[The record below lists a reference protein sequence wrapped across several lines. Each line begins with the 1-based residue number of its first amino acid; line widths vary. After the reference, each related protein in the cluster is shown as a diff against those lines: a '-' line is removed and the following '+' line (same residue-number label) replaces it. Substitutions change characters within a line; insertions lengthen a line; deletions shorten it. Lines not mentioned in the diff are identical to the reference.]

1 MTQGT
6 PKGCIYILTNPS
18 FPEYVKIGYADDLQ
32 QRLNSLNRSACIPF
46 AFRVFAV
53 YEVDERLQD
62 IKIHNMIDSLNPN
75 LRAID
80 TFDGKKR
87 TKEFYAMSAN
97 DAYSILETIAKLSGT
112 MGRLKKLTPEGH
124 EIIDEEIANEV
135 EKNTT
140 YTEEALIENGNAN
153 IIQVYKK
160 LKEEILKIGNIK
172 TKPRKL
178 YVAFK
183 LSAKVIADVEIQ
195 KNTLKLYINMPKGT
209 LDDPE
214 IKAKDISNIGH
225 WGVGDY
231 LMYVSDNSDIEYAI
245 KLIKQS
251 YNMHNKED
259 SNE

>member
-1 MTQGT
+1 MTKENK
-6 PKGCIYILTNPS
+6 KGCIYILTNPS

-32 QRLNSLNRSACIPF
+32 NRLNSLNRSACIPF

-135 EKNTT
+135 EKNTI
-140 YTEEALIENGNAN
+140 YTEEGLIENGNAN
-153 IIQVYKK
+153 IVRVYKK
-160 LKEEILKIGNIK
+160 LKEEILKIGDIK
-172 TKPRKL
+172 IKPRKL

-183 LSAKVIADVEIQ
+183 LSAKVIVDVEIQ
-195 KNTLKLYINMPKGT
+195 KNTLKLYINMSKGT

-231 LMYVSDNSDIEYAI
+231 LMYVSDDSDIEYAI

-251 YNMHNKED
+251 YNAHKKED